1 MSFRIVMLTN
11 GNPHGLRILQGLE
24 KRQARITAVVLEAP
38 LHPRAYLTQSAGS
51 GGKWLAWPRAV
62 KRWLATL
69 RRVAG
74 ARRTY
79 LPYTERLVITG
90 ALNSEQM
97 KRDLEGLA
105 PDFIILGGVGILK
118 APLIEVA
125 RHGVINSHPGLLP
138 WIRGTGVVG
147 RALERGIPV
156 GATCHYVSSGIDTG
170 AMIERRL
177 LPVTGKEI
185 ALAELEAGADQL
197 TSEMMVDV
205 VVEQL
210 LHGNVPAAVQQTTK
224 FPMCSWMSAEERVG
238 VDEQVRAGRAKQL
251 FEGWRPAGIDSEKCQ
266 LPADYQPEE
275 I

>member
-1 MSFRIVMLTN
+1 MLTN

-24 KRQARITAVVLEAP
+24 KHKARIVAVVLEAP
-38 LHPRAYLTQSAGS
+38 LRPRAYLNPSAGS

-62 KRWLATL
+62 KRWLATI

-74 ARRTY
+74 ARGRY
-79 LPYTERLVITG
+79 LRYTERLVLTG

-97 KRDLEGLA
+97 RKDLEALA
-105 PDFIILGGVGILK
+105 PDFILLGGIGILK
-118 APLIEVA
+118 APLIHVA

-177 LPVTGKEI
+177 LPVTGKE
-185 ALAELEAGADQL
+185 ASLAELEAGADQL
-197 TSEMMVDV
+197 TSELMVDV

-210 LHGNVPAAVQQTTK
+210 LHGDVPAAMQQTTK
-224 FPMCSWMSAEERVG
+224 FPMCSWMSAQERLDI
-238 VDEQVRAGRAKQL
+238 DEQIRAGRAKQL
-251 FEGWRPAGIDSEKCQ
+251 FEGWRPACTGGDKCH
-266 LPADYQPEE
+266 LPADYQTEE